1 MLRSSN
7 LVRIYPIFRAQDNIY
22 SVFALFLEIVT
33 RNVTRN
39 KKWITRT

>member
-7 LVRIYPIFRAQDNIY
+7 LVRTYTIIRAQDNIY
-22 SVFALFLEIVT
+22 SVFILFLEIVT

-39 KKWITRT
+39 KNE